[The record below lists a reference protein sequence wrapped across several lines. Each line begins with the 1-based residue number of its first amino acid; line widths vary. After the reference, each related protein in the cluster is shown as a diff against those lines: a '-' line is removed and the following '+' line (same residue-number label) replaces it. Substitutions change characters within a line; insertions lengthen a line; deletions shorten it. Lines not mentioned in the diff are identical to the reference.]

1 MQTSTRVSAHERPGR
16 AEDTND
22 ILRRVAT
29 PQEVD
34 RTLRELV
41 GKLDDAELEDA
52 KLPSDTRSIVCVVT
66 DLDVIYR
73 AEYAKGRIRKV
84 RKVKADDDGADVRI
98 TVVSDELVALAEG
111 RSSLPMALLFGRI
124 RVDANARDLLL
135 LRQLF

>member
-1 MQTSTRVSAHERPGR
+1 M
-16 AEDTND
+16 
-22 ILRRVAT
+22 AT

-34 RTLRELV
+34 RTLRELL

-52 KLPSDTRSIVCVVT
+52 KLPPDTRSILCVVT

-73 AEYAKGRIRKV
+73 AEYAKGRIRKL

-98 TVVSDELVALAEG
+98 TVVSDELISLAEG

-124 RVDANARDLLL
+124 RVDANARDILL